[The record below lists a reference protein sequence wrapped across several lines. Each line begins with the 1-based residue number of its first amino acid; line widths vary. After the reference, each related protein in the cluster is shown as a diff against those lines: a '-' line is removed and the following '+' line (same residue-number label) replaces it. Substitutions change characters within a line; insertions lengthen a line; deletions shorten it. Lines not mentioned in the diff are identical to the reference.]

1 MQNILS
7 DRKTL
12 KNHKFK
18 TWDWEAS
25 IRHNK
30 KPTEG
35 KNVRLEE
42 RNGTIEKKDKRSGK
56 KQEICCQNIRKFSN
70 QSEEVIFFEERIS
83 LKCCEEPNPSK
94 MWLERINKRV
104 IQLDTELNNSFDR
117 HMKLVK
123 KREAMP
129 KHFLKAF
136 FPHVL
141 CKIIYNL
148 VLERQF

>member
-25 IRHNK
+25 IRHDK

-42 RNGTIEKKDKRSGK
+42 WNGTIEKKDKRSGK

-104 IQLDTELNNSFDR
+104 IQLDTELIQFVLNTGESSLVQKRLPYDLTWNR
-117 HMKLVK
+117 HEM
-123 KREAMP
+123 E
-129 KHFLKAF
+129 
-136 FPHVL
+136 
-141 CKIIYNL
+141 
-148 VLERQF
+148 

>member
-104 IQLDTELNNSFDR
+104 IQLDTESIQFVLNTGESSLVQKRLPYDLTWNR
-117 HMKLVK
+117 HEM
-123 KREAMP
+123 E
-129 KHFLKAF
+129 
-136 FPHVL
+136 
-141 CKIIYNL
+141 
-148 VLERQF
+148 

>member
-12 KNHKFK
+12 KNHKCK

-30 KPTEG
+30 KPSEG

-42 RNGTIEKKDKRSGK
+42 RNGTIEKKKDKRSCK

-70 QSEEVIFFEERIS
+70 QSEEVIYFEERIS
-83 LKCCEEPNPSK
+83 LKCSEEPNPSK

-104 IQLDTELNNSFDR
+104 IQLDTELIQFVLSTGESSLVQKRLSYDLTCNR
-117 HMKLVK
+117 HEM
-123 KREAMP
+123 E
-129 KHFLKAF
+129 
-136 FPHVL
+136 
-141 CKIIYNL
+141 
-148 VLERQF
+148 

>member
-42 RNGTIEKKDKRSGK
+42 WNGTIEKKDKRSGK

-104 IQLDTELNNSFDR
+104 IQLDTELIQFVLNTGESSLVQKRLPYDLTWNR
-117 HMKLVK
+117 HEM
-123 KREAMP
+123 E
-129 KHFLKAF
+129 
-136 FPHVL
+136 
-141 CKIIYNL
+141 
-148 VLERQF
+148 

>member
-104 IQLDTELNNSFDR
+104 IQLDTELIQFVLNTGESSLVQKRLPYDLTWNR
-117 HMKLVK
+117 HEM
-123 KREAMP
+123 E
-129 KHFLKAF
+129 
-136 FPHVL
+136 
-141 CKIIYNL
+141 
-148 VLERQF
+148 

>member
-83 LKCCEEPNPSK
+83 LKCCEEPNLSK

-104 IQLDTELNNSFDR
+104 IQLDTELIQFVLNTGESSLVQKRLPYDLTWNR
-117 HMKLVK
+117 HEM
-123 KREAMP
+123 E
-129 KHFLKAF
+129 
-136 FPHVL
+136 
-141 CKIIYNL
+141 
-148 VLERQF
+148 

>member
-104 IQLDTELNNSFDR
+104 IQLDTELNQFVLNTGESSLVQKRLPYDLTWNR
-117 HMKLVK
+117 HEM
-123 KREAMP
+123 E
-129 KHFLKAF
+129 
-136 FPHVL
+136 
-141 CKIIYNL
+141 
-148 VLERQF
+148 

>member
-94 MWLERINKRV
+94 IWLERINKRV
-104 IQLDTELNNSFDR
+104 IQLDTELIQFVLNTGESSLVQKRLPYDLTWNR
-117 HMKLVK
+117 HEM
-123 KREAMP
+123 E
-129 KHFLKAF
+129 
-136 FPHVL
+136 
-141 CKIIYNL
+141 
-148 VLERQF
+148 

>member
-70 QSEEVIFFEERIS
+70 QSEELIFFEERIS

-104 IQLDTELNNSFDR
+104 IQLDTELIQFVLNTGESSLVQKRLPYDLTWNR
-117 HMKLVK
+117 HEM
-123 KREAMP
+123 E
-129 KHFLKAF
+129 
-136 FPHVL
+136 
-141 CKIIYNL
+141 
-148 VLERQF
+148 

>member
-42 RNGTIEKKDKRSGK
+42 RNGTIEKKDKTSGK

-104 IQLDTELNNSFDR
+104 IQLDTELIQFVLNTGESSLVQKRLPYDLTWNR
-117 HMKLVK
+117 HEM
-123 KREAMP
+123 E
-129 KHFLKAF
+129 
-136 FPHVL
+136 
-141 CKIIYNL
+141 
-148 VLERQF
+148 

>member
-7 DRKTL
+7 DRKTS

-104 IQLDTELNNSFDR
+104 IQLDTELIQFVLNTGESSLVQKRLPYDLTWNR
-117 HMKLVK
+117 HEM
-123 KREAMP
+123 E
-129 KHFLKAF
+129 
-136 FPHVL
+136 
-141 CKIIYNL
+141 
-148 VLERQF
+148 

>member
-104 IQLDTELNNSFDR
+104 IQLDTELIQFLLNTGESSLVQKRLPYDLTWNR
-117 HMKLVK
+117 HEM
-123 KREAMP
+123 E
-129 KHFLKAF
+129 
-136 FPHVL
+136 
-141 CKIIYNL
+141 
-148 VLERQF
+148 

>member
-104 IQLDTELNNSFDR
+104 IQLDTELIQFALNTGESSLVQKRLPYDLTWNR
-117 HMKLVK
+117 HEM
-123 KREAMP
+123 E
-129 KHFLKAF
+129 
-136 FPHVL
+136 
-141 CKIIYNL
+141 
-148 VLERQF
+148 

>member
-42 RNGTIEKKDKRSGK
+42 WNGTIEKKDKRSGK

-104 IQLDTELNNSFDR
+104 IQLDTELIQFVLNTGESSLVQKRRPYDLTWNR
-117 HMKLVK
+117 HEM
-123 KREAMP
+123 E
-129 KHFLKAF
+129 
-136 FPHVL
+136 
-141 CKIIYNL
+141 
-148 VLERQF
+148 

>member
-104 IQLDTELNNSFDR
+104 IQLDTELIQFVLNTGESSLVQKRRPYDLTWNR
-117 HMKLVK
+117 HEM
-123 KREAMP
+123 E
-129 KHFLKAF
+129 
-136 FPHVL
+136 
-141 CKIIYNL
+141 
-148 VLERQF
+148 

>member
-42 RNGTIEKKDKRSGK
+42 WNGTIEKKDKRSGK

-104 IQLDTELNNSFDR
+104 IQLDTELIQFVLNTGESSLVQKRLPYDLTWNR
-117 HMKLVK
+117 HEMK
-123 KREAMP
+123 
-129 KHFLKAF
+129 
-136 FPHVL
+136 
-141 CKIIYNL
+141 
-148 VLERQF
+148 

>member
-104 IQLDTELNNSFDR
+104 IQLDTELIQFVLNTGESSLVQKRLPYDLTWNR
-117 HMKLVK
+117 HEMK
-123 KREAMP
+123 
-129 KHFLKAF
+129 
-136 FPHVL
+136 
-141 CKIIYNL
+141 
-148 VLERQF
+148 